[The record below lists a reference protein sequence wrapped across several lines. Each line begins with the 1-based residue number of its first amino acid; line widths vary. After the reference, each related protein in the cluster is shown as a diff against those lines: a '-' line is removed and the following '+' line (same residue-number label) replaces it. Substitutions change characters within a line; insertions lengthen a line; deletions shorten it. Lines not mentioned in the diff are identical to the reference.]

1 VIGLTIDIIPFT
13 DEQFAALTEEQILEI
28 KSAQLEKNRLQ
39 RALTEAKLKEK
50 HRLIDRGIFLSGTWA
65 AYCEKL
71 QKEYEQKIEA
81 LRDSLLFYLRFSTK
95 QDAAENGKYT
105 VNYELTVEERMA
117 IVKQYYEMNFQDATA
132 RFEAF
137 KADKTAVVY
146 LEEMYAPLYDY
157 FLEESKKA

>member
-1 VIGLTIDIIPFT
+1 MTIDIIPFT
-13 DEQFAALTEEQILEI
+13 DEQFSALTEEQILEI

-39 RALTEAKLKEK
+39 RALSEAKLKEK
-50 HRLIDRGIFLSGTWA
+50 HRLIDRGVFLSGTWT

-95 QDAAENGKYT
+95 QDAVENGGYT

-117 IVKQYYEMNFQDATA
+117 IVKQYYELNYDDAKE

-137 KADKTAVVY
+137 KADKIAVVY
-146 LEEMYAPLYDY
+146 LEELYAPLYDY
-157 FLEESKKA
+157 FLAKSKD